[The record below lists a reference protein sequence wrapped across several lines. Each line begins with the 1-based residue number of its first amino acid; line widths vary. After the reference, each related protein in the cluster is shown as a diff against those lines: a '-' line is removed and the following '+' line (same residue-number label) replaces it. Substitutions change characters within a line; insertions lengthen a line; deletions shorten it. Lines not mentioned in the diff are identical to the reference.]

1 MENDEGVEICLV
13 SSCPC
18 PTRMTVR
25 MSIYPGTAKA
35 GSDYPEQSPSVAFE
49 VSEEESCTKVV
60 VSDDVIPEK
69 QESFKV
75 ALQVNKEYDIGSP
88 GNTTI
93 VVKDTD
99 SKSKILIILLSD
111 SVAWISLQES
121 IKCHI
126 NVNCVKC

>member
-1 MENDEGVEICLV
+1 MENDKEVEICLV

-60 VSDDVIPEK
+60 VSDDVIPEE
-69 QESFKV
+69 QESFQV
-75 ALQVNKEYDIGSP
+75 AIQVNEGYDIGSP

-93 VVKDTD
+93 IVKDAD
-99 SKSKILIILLSD
+99 GKNKILIILLSD
-111 SVAWISLQES
+111 TVTWISMQES
-121 IKCHI
+121 IKYHI
-126 NVNCVKC
+126 NVNYVKC